1 LLRLS
6 HNIDDHI
13 GSSGIH
19 LSFMR
24 SRRIVLSTL
33 GSLGDLHPIMGLALG
48 LQARGHDVVLAT
60 SDFYRE
66 RIAAAGL
73 QFSPLRPLGV
83 PDDAAMLRRV
93 FDPRRGV
100 EYLLRTLLLPHI
112 ADMYADLSNATEGA
126 DFLISGEVVVAA
138 ALVAEKRRL
147 PWAGAIL
154 APFSFFS
161 VYDPPPFPFVPAAAP
176 LTRAPPFIQR
186 QLLALGRFVTRR
198 WNEPI
203 NELRR
208 SLGLPITGHPILT
221 DRFSPL
227 LNLALFSNLLGQPQ
241 PDWPNNVVQT
251 GFVFY
256 DPATDTRQEKL
267 DAFLASGPPPVTFTL
282 GSAAVMDPGRFFE
295 ESAEAARRL
304 GTRAMLLMGRNPPP
318 VHLSKDL
325 FVADYAPYSS
335 VFPRS
340 ACVVHQ
346 GGVGTTAQALKA
358 GVPQLVMPYAFDQ
371 PDNASRMVRMGV
383 GLSVSRQR
391 YRADRVVKQ
400 LRALSAPTVHE
411 RAQEIGRR
419 INAEKGVSMA
429 CDAVERALQSASG
442 T

>member
-6 HNIDDHI
+6 HNIDDI
-13 GSSGIH
+13 DSSGVH
-19 LSFMR
+19 LPFMR

-60 SDFYRE
+60 SEFYRE
-66 RIAAAGL
+66 RIAVAGL
-73 QFSPLRPLGV
+73 QFSPLRPLEM
-83 PDDAAMLRRV
+83 PDYPAVLRRV
-93 FDPRRGV
+93 FNPRKGV

-112 ADMYADLSNATEGA
+112 ADMYADLSRATEGA

-147 PWAGAIL
+147 PWAGVIL

-161 VYDPPPFPFVPAAAP
+161 VYDPPPFPLVPAAAI
-176 LTRAPPFIQR
+176 LSRAPPFILR
-186 QLLALGRFVTRR
+186 RLLALGLFVTRR

-203 NELRR
+203 IELRR
-208 SLGLPITGHPILT
+208 SLGLRVTEYPILA

-256 DPATDTRQEKL
+256 DPATDTRQEEL
-267 DAFLASGPPPVTFTL
+267 DAFLASGPPPVSFTL
-282 GSAAVMDPGRFFE
+282 GSAAVLDPGRFFE
-295 ESAEAARRL
+295 ESAEAARLL
-304 GTRAMLLMGRNPPP
+304 GTRGLLLMGKNPPP

-346 GGVGTTAQALKA
+346 GGVGTTAQALRA

-371 PDNASRMVRMGV
+371 PDNARRTVRMGV

-400 LRALSAPTVHE
+400 LRALSAPTFRE
-411 RAQEIGRR
+411 RVQAIGRR
-419 INAEKGVSMA
+419 INAENGVSMA
-429 CDAVERALQSASG
+429 CDAVERAIQSAG
-442 T
+442 GA